1 MVQSKQLN
9 NSSVNDYNK
18 KMNGPQCSTELV
30 SYLFYFPI
38 LDSFNTED
46 YIEGQRSKIIIIK
59 IKIKIKIFIHKFN
72 FSDLDRI
79 IVEGRALH
87 FLMVHGKK
95 EKKRSFVQCASLTC
109 ETLFLQLS

>member
-18 KMNGPQCSTELV
+18 KMNGPQYSTVLV

-59 IKIKIKIFIHKFN
+59 IKIKIKIKIFIFIHKFN

-95 EKKRSFVQCASLTC
+95 EKKR
-109 ETLFLQLS
+109 

>member
-59 IKIKIKIFIHKFN
+59 IKIFIHKFN